1 MQFISA
7 QQVDQVLDFPN
18 LINALQQGFAA
29 DFQMPPRQL
38 YGLDSG
44 KSAFAL
50 LPAWTDNSIAVKA
63 FCYFP
68 DNSTATPAVPILHS
82 NILLYRRSDGQ
93 PLAMVEGSSV
103 TCWRTA
109 AVSALAA
116 RYLAQRDSQ
125 HLLLLGTGALALP
138 LLRAHLSEHPL
149 RHISIWGRNMAKAA
163 QLRDRLQQLYP
174 ALHVEVCQDLAAT
187 CARADIIVAATGAK
201 SPLISG
207 ADIKPSCFVS
217 LLGNHSPA
225 QRECDSALVRR
236 AAVYVD
242 DRQNVL
248 NEAGELLIP
257 IAEGQFSAQ
266 QIRSDLAGL
275 CRNNQNV
282 RANQAADDD
291 PQQITLFKSVG
302 TALAD
307 LLCAEL
313 VLRQPYFG

>member
-1 MQFISA
+1 MRFISA
-7 QQVDQVLDFPN
+7 QQVDQVLDFPT
-18 LINALQQGFAA
+18 LIDALQRGFAG

-38 YGLDSG
+38 YALDTS
-44 KSAFAL
+44 KNAFAL
-50 LPAWTDNSIAVKA
+50 LPAWTDNSISVKA

-82 NILLYRRSDGQ
+82 NILLYRRKDGQ

-116 RYLAQRDSQ
+116 RYLARRDSQ

-149 RHISIWGRNMAKAA
+149 RQISIWGRNMAKAA

-174 ALHVEVCQDLAAT
+174 ALLVEVCQDLAAT
-187 CARADIIVAATGAK
+187 CARADIIVAATGAET
-201 SPLISG
+201 PLLAGDTIAPG
-207 ADIKPSCFVS
+207 CFVS
-217 LLGNHSPA
+217 LLGNHSPT

-257 IAEGQFSAQ
+257 ITEGQFNAE
-266 QIRSDLAGL
+266 QIRNDLAGL
-275 CRNNQNV
+275 CRHNQNV
-282 RANQAADDD
+282 RDSPA
-291 PQQITLFKSVG
+291 QITLFKSVG

-313 VLRQPYFG
+313 VLQQPYFG

>member
-7 QQVDQVLDFPN
+7 QQVDQVLDFPT
-18 LINALQQGFAA
+18 LINALQRGFAG

-38 YGLDSG
+38 YALDTG

-68 DNSTATPAVPILHS
+68 HNSTATPAVPILHS

-116 RYLAQRDSQ
+116 RYLARPDSQ

-149 RHISIWGRNMAKAA
+149 CQISIWGRNTAKAA
-163 QLRDRLQQLYP
+163 QLRDRLKQLYP
-174 ALHVEVCQDLAAT
+174 ALSVEVCLDLTAS
-187 CARADIIVAATGAK
+187 CARADIIVAATGAE
-201 SPLISG
+201 SPLLYGS
-207 ADIKPSCFVS
+207 DIKPGCFVS

-257 IAEGQFSAQ
+257 IAEGVFSVE

-275 CRNNQNV
+275 CRAGQNV
-282 RANQAADDD
+282 RAHPATFDN
-291 PQQITLFKSVG
+291 PEQITLFKSVG

-313 VLRQPYFG
+313 VLQQPYFG

>member
-1 MQFISA
+1 MRFISA
-7 QQVDQVLDFPN
+7 QQVDQVLDFPK
-18 LINALQQGFAA
+18 LINALQQGFSA
-29 DFQMPPRQL
+29 DFQMPQRQL
-38 YGLDSG
+38 YALGAGS
-44 KSAFAL
+44 SAFAL

-68 DNSTATPAVPILHS
+68 DNSAALPAVPILHS
-82 NILLYRRSDGQ
+82 NILLYRRSNGQ

-116 RYLAQRDSQ
+116 RYLARPNSQ
-125 HLLLLGTGALALP
+125 HLLLLGTGALAMP
-138 LLRAHLSEHPL
+138 LLRAHLSEHKL
-149 RHISIWGRNMAKAA
+149 QQISIWGRNPAKAA

-174 ALHVEVCQDLAAT
+174 ALSVEVCQDLPAT
-187 CARADIIVAATGAK
+187 CARADIIVAATGA
-201 SPLISG
+201 SEPLLHG
-207 ADIKPSCFVS
+207 ADIKPGCFVS
-217 LLGNHSPA
+217 LLGNHSPT
-225 QRECDSALVRR
+225 QRECDSALVCR

-257 IAEGQFSAQ
+257 IAEGQFSAA
-266 QIRSDLAGL
+266 QIRNDLAGL
-275 CRNNQNV
+275 CRMNQNV
-282 RANQAADDD
+282 RANLTLDDN

-313 VLRQPYFG
+313 VLQQPYFG

>member
-7 QQVDQVLDFPN
+7 QQVDQVLDFPT
-18 LINALQQGFAA
+18 LINALQRGFAA
-29 DFQMPPRQL
+29 DFQMPQRQL
-38 YGLDSG
+38 YALGAGS
-44 KSAFAL
+44 SAFAL
-50 LPAWTDNSIAVKA
+50 LPAWTENSIAVKA

-68 DNSTATPAVPILHS
+68 DNSAATPAVPILHS
-82 NILLYRRSDGQ
+82 NILLYRRSNGQ

-116 RYLAQRDSQ
+116 RYLARPDSQ

-138 LLRAHLSEHPL
+138 LLRAHLSEHKL
-149 RHISIWGRNMAKAA
+149 RHISIWGRNLSKAA
-163 QLRDRLQQLYP
+163 PLRDRLQQLYP
-174 ALHVEVCQDLAAT
+174 ALIVDVCQDLPAT
-187 CARADIIVAATGAK
+187 CARADIIVAATGAA
-201 SPLISG
+201 SPLLYG
-207 ADIKPSCFVS
+207 ADIKPGCFVS
-217 LLGNHSPA
+217 LLGNHSPK
-225 QRECDSALVRR
+225 QRECDTGLIRR

-257 IAEGQFSAQ
+257 MHEGHFRAEH
-266 QIRSDLAGL
+266 ILSDLAGL
-275 CRNNQNV
+275 CRHNRNARDNP
-282 RANQAADDD
+282 A
-291 PQQITLFKSVG
+291 QITLFKSVG

-313 VLRQPYFG
+313 VLQQPYFG

>member
-7 QQVDQVLDFPN
+7 QQVDQVLDFPT
-18 LINALQQGFAA
+18 LINALQRGFAA
-29 DFQMPPRQL
+29 DFQMPQRQL
-38 YGLDSG
+38 YALGAGS
-44 KSAFAL
+44 SAFAL
-50 LPAWTDNSIAVKA
+50 LPAWTENSIALKA

-68 DNSTATPAVPILHS
+68 DNSAATPAVPILHS
-82 NILLYRRSDGQ
+82 NILLYRRSNGQ

-116 RYLAQRDSQ
+116 RYLARPDSQ

-138 LLRAHLSEHPL
+138 LLRGHLSEHPL
-149 RHISIWGRNMAKAA
+149 RHISIWGRNLSKAA

-174 ALHVEVCQDLAAT
+174 ALIVDVCQDLPAT
-187 CARADIIVAATGAK
+187 CARADIIVAATGAV
-201 SPLISG
+201 SPLLNG
-207 ADIKPSCFVS
+207 DDIKPGCFVS

-225 QRECDSALVRR
+225 QRECDSALVCR

-242 DRQNVL
+242 ERQNVL

-257 IAEGQFSAQ
+257 ISEGQFSAA
-266 QIRSDLAGL
+266 QIRNDLAGL
-275 CRNNQNV
+275 CRNNRNA
-282 RANQAADDD
+282 RDNPA
-291 PQQITLFKSVG
+291 QITLFKSVG

-313 VLRQPYFG
+313 VLQQPYFG

>member
-7 QQVDQVLDFPN
+7 QQVDQVLDFPG

-38 YGLDSG
+38 YALDSS

-50 LPAWTDNSIAVKA
+50 LPAWTDNSIGVKA

-68 DNSTATPAVPILHS
+68 HNSAATPAVPILHS
-82 NILLYRRSDGQ
+82 NILLYRRNDGQ

-116 RYLAQRDSQ
+116 RYLARPDSQ

-149 RHISIWGRNMAKAA
+149 RHISIWGRNTAKAA

-174 ALHVEVCQDLAAT
+174 ALHAEVCQDLPAT
-187 CARADIIVAATGAK
+187 CARADIIVAATGAE
-201 SPLISG
+201 SPLLAGDRIAPG
-207 ADIKPSCFVS
+207 CFVS

>member
-1 MQFISA
+1 MRFISA
-7 QQVDQVLDFPN
+7 QQVDQVLDFPT
-18 LINALQQGFAA
+18 LIDALQRGFAA

-38 YGLDSG
+38 YTLDTR
-44 KSAFAL
+44 KNAFAL

-68 DNSTATPAVPILHS
+68 DNSAATPAVPILHS
-82 NILLYRRSDGQ
+82 NILLYRRKDGQ

-116 RYLAQRDSQ
+116 RYLARRDSQ

-149 RHISIWGRNMAKAA
+149 RHISIWGRNLSKAA
-163 QLRDRLQQLYP
+163 QLRERLQRLYP
-174 ALHVEVCQDLAAT
+174 ALLVDVCQDLPVT
-187 CARADIIVAATGAK
+187 CERADIIVAATGA
-201 SPLISG
+201 SAPLLHG
-207 ADIKPSCFVS
+207 ADIKPGCFVS

-225 QRECDSALVRR
+225 QRECDSALVCR

-257 IAEGQFSAQ
+257 ISEGVFSAE
-266 QIRSDLAGL
+266 QIHSDLAGL
-275 CRNNQNV
+275 CRHNQNV
-282 RANQAADDD
+282 RASQNTGDSPA
-291 PQQITLFKSVG
+291 QITLFKSVG

-313 VLRQPYFG
+313 VLQQPYFG

>member
-7 QQVDQVLDFPN
+7 QQVDQVLDFPT
-18 LINALQQGFAA
+18 LINALQRGFAA
-29 DFQMPPRQL
+29 DFQMPQRQL
-38 YGLDSG
+38 YALGAGS
-44 KSAFAL
+44 SAFAL
-50 LPAWTDNSIAVKA
+50 LPAWTENSIAVKA

-68 DNSTATPAVPILHS
+68 DNSAAMPAVPILHS
-82 NILLYRRSDGQ
+82 NILLYRRSNGQ

-116 RYLAQRDSQ
+116 RYLARPDSQ

-138 LLRAHLSEHPL
+138 LLRAHLSEHKL
-149 RHISIWGRNMAKAA
+149 RQLTIWGRNPAKAQ
-163 QLRDRLQQLYP
+163 QLCDRLQQLYP
-174 ALHVEVCQDLAAT
+174 ALVVAVCQDLT
-187 CARADIIVAATGAK
+187 TSCTEADIIVAATGAV
-201 SPLISG
+201 SPLLNG
-207 ADIKPSCFVS
+207 DDIKPGCFVS

-225 QRECDSALVRR
+225 QRECDSALVCR

-248 NEAGELLIP
+248 NEAGELRIP
-257 IAEGQFSAQ
+257 MSEGQFSAA
-266 QIRSDLAGL
+266 QIRNDLAGL
-275 CRNNQNV
+275 CRVNQNV
-282 RANQAADDD
+282 RANLAPDHNLA
-291 PQQITLFKSVG
+291 QITLFKSVG

-313 VLRQPYFG
+313 VLQQPYFG